1 MPPPHESELHRQ
13 TDGRCDGEPCPQTAA
28 VLAGPRDREERRLD
42 VVLVLAVE
50 HVEHFSRER
59 EDTPSEEE
67 DFAEA
72 QIEPV
77 VRRQADLIPLGPER
91 ERGAVLSQEP
101 AARRD
106 RDERR
111 SLPSFACRRKTD
123 VCRGRACLE
132 TGRSA
137 RAGARSRGSAAGR
150 GANRAAGGPAR
161 ASPPGHRPAAAA
173 APRNKRRTRGSRA
186 GGYARCVARP

>member
-1 MPPPHESELHRQ
+1 MGSRACAASSQSELHRQ
-13 TDGRCDGEPCPQTAA
+13 TDGRRDGEPSPQTAA

-42 VVLVLAVE
+42 LVLVLAVE

-101 AARRD
+101 
-106 RDERR
+106 
-111 SLPSFACRRKTD
+111 
-123 VCRGRACLE
+123 
-132 TGRSA
+132 
-137 RAGARSRGSAAGR
+137 GAR
-150 GANRAAGGPAR
+150 
-161 ASPPGHRPAAAA
+161 AAAA
-173 APRNKRRTRGSRA
+173 ARERT
-186 GGYARCVARP
+186 